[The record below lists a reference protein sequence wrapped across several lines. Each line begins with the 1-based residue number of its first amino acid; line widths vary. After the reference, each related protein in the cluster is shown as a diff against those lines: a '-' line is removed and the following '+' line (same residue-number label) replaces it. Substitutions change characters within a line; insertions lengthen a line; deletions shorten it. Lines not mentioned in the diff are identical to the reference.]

1 MRSCP
6 MGVKERWKRTAPIS
20 IPTAEAVEAIIKVL
34 RADER
39 IKIAYLFGSR
49 NRETH
54 SPSSD
59 LDIGFYTEG
68 DYSWDDFISIN
79 GALTGIL
86 HSDRLDLVWLN
97 AADPVISFEVIC
109 SGRVLFYAG
118 ADVLND
124 FELKS
129 RKRFYDYSL
138 YLTRHRKVTA
148 NGV

>member
-1 MRSCP
+1 

-20 IPTAEAVEAIIKVL
+20 IPTAEAVESITKVL
-34 RADER
+34 HADGR

-68 DYSWDDFISIN
+68 DYSWDEYMSLY
-79 GALTGIL
+79 GTLTQML

-109 SGRVLFYAG
+109 SGRVLFYAD
-118 ADVLND
+118 AETLND
-124 FELKS
+124 YELKS

-148 NGV
+148 DGV